1 MNQHQLKSFS
11 EPNQDNDDTRT
22 RAETL
27 SAAEVFLMNH
37 TKKLLMIFKHLV
49 VTGLS

>member
-11 EPNQDNDDTRT
+11 EPNHDNDDTRT

-27 SAAEVFLMNH
+27 SAAEVFLMNQSH
-37 TKKLLMIFKHLV
+37 KETVDDLY
-49 VTGLS
+49 TS